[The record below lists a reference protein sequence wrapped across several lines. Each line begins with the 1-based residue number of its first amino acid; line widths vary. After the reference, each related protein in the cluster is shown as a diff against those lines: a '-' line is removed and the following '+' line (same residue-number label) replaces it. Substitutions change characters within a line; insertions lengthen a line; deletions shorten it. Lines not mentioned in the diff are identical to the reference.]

1 MIWFFLMGMIGGA
14 VGVILVENWWL
25 RTHMKRLSRD
35 EFMEEIKKM
44 EEDEAHE

>member
-1 MIWFFLMGMIGGA
+1 MIWYFLMGMIGGA

-25 RTHMKRLSRD
+25 RTHMKRLNMD